1 MTKQN
6 RAFTPRGTPSLLNG
20 SDFKWS
26 RMMKVSVEQEAQTT
40 MDDEERT
47 KTQDA
52 RGKSS
57 GRYVAESLRSLPA
70 EALRTR
76 FECRS
81 ARR

>member
-1 MTKQN
+1 ME
-6 RAFTPRGTPSLLNG
+6 GHVVGLLNG
-20 SDFKWS
+20 SDFRKWS

-57 GRYVAESLRSLPA
+57 GRDVAEEVCQQRHPGLVNVAQRGVNFAKES
-70 EALRTR
+70 
-76 FECRS
+76 
-81 ARR
+81 